1 MTLIVASL
9 IPAVGDALIPAK
21 CAVILLMNTPKMKQ
35 TVKEILSTVVEKK
48 IALEAAVRQ
57 KKLLTTIT
65 VLHVWTVT
73 KMVLHLVLIIWIIA
87 QTMEHFIDHIH
98 TLLIFARAM

>member
-21 CAVILLMNTPKMKQ
+21 CAAIPPTSIPKMKQ
-35 TVKEILSTVVEKK
+35 TAKEILSTVVEKK
-48 IALEAAVRQ
+48 IALEAAVPQ

-65 VLHVWTVT
+65 VLHALIVM
-73 KMVLHLVLIIWIIA
+73 KMEPRLELIIRTTA
-87 QTMEHFIDHIH
+87 LTMVRFIDHIP
-98 TLLIFARAM
+98 TPLIF